1 MKPNEA
7 TITGAAWLEKL
18 ANSMA
23 SEEEAVYY
31 KSAFQE
37 ICEEYRSRHGCFPTR
52 VEFFN
57 LTVPTLKTAHVRGE
71 KSAPAA

>member
-1 MKPNEA
+1 MRPVVA

-18 ANSMA
+18 ANSNA
-23 SEEEAVYY
+23 SEKEAAYY
-31 KSAFQE
+31 KSAFQK

-57 LTVPTLKTAHVRGE
+57 LTVPTLETAHAQEE

>member
-18 ANSMA
+18 ANSKA
-23 SEEEAVYY
+23 SEEEAAYY

-37 ICEEYRSRHGCFPTR
+37 ICEEYRSRYGCFPTR
-52 VEFFN
+52 LEFFN
-57 LTVPTLKTAHVRGE
+57 LTVPTLETAQAQE
-71 KSAPAA
+71 KKSAPAA